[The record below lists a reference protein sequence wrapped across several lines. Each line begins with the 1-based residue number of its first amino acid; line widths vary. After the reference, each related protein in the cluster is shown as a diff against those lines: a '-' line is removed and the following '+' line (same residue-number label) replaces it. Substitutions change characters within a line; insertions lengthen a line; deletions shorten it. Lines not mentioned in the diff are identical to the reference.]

1 MTRNRW
7 ILIVATLLSIAL
19 PAVMIARAARSRSLQ
34 ENSAEKKTN
43 QTLKVDVDLVLVNAT
58 VTDQLNRYVSG
69 LESKHFQVWEDKIEQ
84 KVSYFNAE
92 DVPISIGIIFDVSG
106 SMKDKIGTA
115 REAAATFLKTGNP
128 DDEYFL
134 VTFANRPEVV
144 ADFTTDVT
152 KLQSKLLLTPAKGM
166 TAMYDSVYVG
176 LEKLKEGTNPK
187 KALLLI
193 TDGEDNRSRY
203 TFQNVKDFVKEQD
216 VQIYGIGIVDEWNSQ
231 LSAGHTGRAM
241 IEELADL
248 TGGRAFFPDSVYELE
263 DICTKIAV
271 ELKNQYVLGFHSTN
285 GAKDGKWRKLRVRVN
300 PPKGIEHLNVRAKSG
315 YYAAMADVAPT
326 SKD

>member
-7 ILIVATLLSIAL
+7 TLIVAALLSIAL
-19 PAVMIARAARSRSLQ
+19 PAVMIARAGRRSPQ
-34 ENSAEKKTN
+34 QNSADKKQN

-84 KVSYFNAE
+84 KLEYFNAE

-152 KLQSKLLLTPAKGM
+152 KLQSKLLVTPAKGM

-315 YYAAMADVAPT
+315 YYAATADAAPT

>member
-7 ILIVATLLSIAL
+7 TLIVAVLIAIAL
-19 PAVMIARAARSRSLQ
+19 PAVMIARAGRGRSPQ
-34 ENSAEKKTN
+34 DNSGDKKPG

-69 LESKHFQVWEDKIEQ
+69 LESKHFQIWEDKIEQ
-84 KVSYFNAE
+84 KLSYFNAE

-152 KLQSKLLLTPAKGM
+152 KLQSKLLVTPAKGM

-285 GAKDGKWRKLRVRVN
+285 GAKDGKWRKLRVKVN

-315 YYAAMADVAPT
+315 YYAATADAALT